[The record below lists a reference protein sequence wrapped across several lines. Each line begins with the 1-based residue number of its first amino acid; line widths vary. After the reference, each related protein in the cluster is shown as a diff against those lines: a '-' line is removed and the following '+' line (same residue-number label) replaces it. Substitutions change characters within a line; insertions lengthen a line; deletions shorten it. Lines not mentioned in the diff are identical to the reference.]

1 MNEQTHCLTETL
13 FDIALER
20 ARYCDEY
27 LAKEKKTLG
36 PFHGLPISVKESFSI
51 QGVRSTIGFVSHI
64 THPVKESNSA
74 LVDILLGQGAVLYV
88 KTNIPQTMMT
98 ADSENNIFGR
108 TLNPH
113 RLCLTAGGSSGGEGA
128 LLAMKGSIIGVGTD
142 IAGSIRI
149 PAYVAGTI
157 GYRPTSRRIPYFG
170 QTSAGRPGS
179 WGILPAAGPLT
190 RSVRDV
196 EFFLSTVLGAQND
209 IWELDES
216 TLFAPWRSVP
226 QETDKKLRIGV
237 FTEEAKF
244 PLHPS
249 VLRTFREAVA
259 KLEAAG
265 HTIVDMEKLLP
276 ASFLEKASMTS
287 WELFSMDPT
296 KFALANLISVGEPII
311 KSISMSCPVNLKH
324 FKPSLDDVFRLNVE
338 TRTLTNQFKNAWVK
352 AGIDALVMPV
362 FQATAV
368 GHDQYGI
375 PHYTVMANLLDYPC
389 VSVPYGEANAELDAP
404 FRRDVSYI
412 PAYVPKEVEGA
423 PSGFQILGRPG
434 RDEELVVTLKIVEEA
449 IRA

>member
-1 MNEQTHCLTETL
+1 MEQTHCLTET
-13 FDIALER
+13 FFEIALER

-36 PFHGLPISVKESFSI
+36 PFHGLPISVKESFSVK
-51 QGVRSTIGFVSHI
+51 GVRSTIGFVAYA

-74 LVDILLGQGAVLYV
+74 LIDILLSHGAVLYV

-108 TLNPH
+108 TLNPYGL
-113 RLCLTAGGSSGGEGA
+113 RLTAGGSSGGEGA
-128 LLAMKGSIIGVGTD
+128 LLALKGSVIGVGTD

-149 PAYVAGTI
+149 PAYVGGTI

-190 RSVRDV
+190 RSARDV
-196 EFFLSTVLGAQND
+196 EYFLSTVLSAQND
-209 IWELDES
+209 IWSLDES
-216 TLFAPWRSVP
+216 TLFAPWRSVS
-226 QETDKKLRIGV
+226 QETDRKLRIGV
-237 FTEEAKF
+237 FTEETKF

-249 VLRTFREAVA
+249 VLRIFKEAVA

-265 HTIVDMEKLLP
+265 HTIVNMEEILP
-276 ASFLEKASMTS
+276 ANILEKTSMTS
-287 WELFSMDPT
+287 WEIFNMDPT
-296 KFALANLISVGEPII
+296 KSALANLIKAGEPII
-311 KSISMSCPVNLKH
+311 KSIPLSSPAELKY
-324 FKPSLDDVFRLNVE
+324 FNPTLDDVFRLNVE
-338 TRTLTNQFKNAWVK
+338 TRTLANQFKSAWVK

-368 GHDQYGI
+368 GHDQYGV
-375 PHYTVMANLLDYPC
+375 PHYTVLANLLDYPC
-389 VSVPYGEANAELDAP
+389 VSIPYGRANAKLDAP
-404 FRRDVSYI
+404 FRRDVTYI
-412 PAYVPKEVEGA
+412 PAYVPEEVEGA

-434 RDEELVVTLKIVEEA
+434 RDEELVVQMKIVEKA
-449 IRA
+449 IRAE